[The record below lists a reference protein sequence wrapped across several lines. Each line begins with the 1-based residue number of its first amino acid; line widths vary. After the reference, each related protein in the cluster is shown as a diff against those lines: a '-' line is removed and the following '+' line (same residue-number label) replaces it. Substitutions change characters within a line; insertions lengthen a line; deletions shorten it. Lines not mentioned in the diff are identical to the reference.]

1 MFEIENFSYI
11 RFIHPFEWVML
22 GIYCIIIFAITFGIQ
37 VFRIQKNPV
46 YRYYAWGVFMKVMS
60 SVVFCLIYI
69 YYYNGGDTVS
79 YYETSRAVV
88 NLALKDIGSC
98 FDVVSSSP
106 SLSGYMTFDRE
117 TGYPWPYMYF
127 DSQSFFMAKTF
138 APLLLL
144 SGKSYL
150 VGSVMLSWFSFF
162 GMWQFYLTLCR
173 HFPGMEKRIAYG
185 VLFVP
190 STLFWGSGILKDT
203 ITFSAV
209 CWFIVGMDNF
219 LTSRGSRI
227 KSIVIV
233 LAALYTLLS
242 VKPYVLYSLLP
253 GTVIWCVTVWM
264 KDIRSKF
271 VKVTMIPFAVVLAM
285 AMGYLGL
292 SVLGGKMGKFSV
304 EKMLETASVTHK
316 DLKQDY
322 YQGSSFDIGDF
333 DPTVEGMLSKVPIAM
348 RVGLFQP
355 FVWEARNVVMIF
367 SGLENLIYL
376 LIAVFILIKILR
388 NPRRLFRIL
397 DRYPILIM
405 LLLYT
410 LLFSVMVG
418 LSTSNF
424 GALVRFK
431 IAFMSCYVVLLLILH
446 GFLSRQGEKERHE
459 EVSPSRK
466 NPSRYRQVSTG
477 SAVR

>member
-22 GIYCIIIFAITFGIQ
+22 GLYCIVIFAITFGIQ

-46 YRYYAWGVFMKVMS
+46 YRYYTTAVLMKVMS

-88 NLALKDIGSC
+88 NLAMKDIGSC
-98 FDVVSSSP
+98 FDVVTSSP
-106 SLSGYMTFDRE
+106 SLAGYMTFDRE

-127 DSQSFFMAKTF
+127 DSQSFFMAKTL
-138 APLLLL
+138 APLLFL

-162 GMWQFYLTLCR
+162 GVWQFFLTLCR

-190 STLFWGSGILKDT
+190 SVLFWGSGILKDT

-209 CWFIVGMDNF
+209 CWFIVGMDNI
-219 LTSRGSRI
+219 LTSRGSR
-227 KSIVIV
+227 VRNGLIV
-233 LAALYTLLS
+233 LAALYALLS

-253 GTVIWCVTVWM
+253 GSVIWAVTVWV
-264 KDIRSKF
+264 KRIKSKF
-271 VKVTMIPFAVVLAM
+271 IKVTMIPMAVVVAL

-304 EKMLETASVTHK
+304 EKMLVTASITQK

-333 DPTVEGMLSKVPIAM
+333 EPTVSGMLSKVPIAM

-367 SGLENLIYL
+367 SGIENLIYL
-376 LIAVFILIKILR
+376 ITAIFLAFKIVR
-388 NPRRLFRIL
+388 NPARLFRIL
-397 DRYPILIM
+397 NRYPILIM

-418 LSTSNF
+418 LSTSNY

-446 GFLSRQGEKERHE
+446 GFLSRQGEKEKRE
-459 EVSPSRK
+459 EI
-466 NPSRYRQVSTG
+466 NPSRNNLSRYPQG
-477 SAVR
+477 SVRSIVR

>member
-1 MFEIENFSYI
+1 
-11 RFIHPFEWVML
+11 
-22 GIYCIIIFAITFGIQ
+22 
-37 VFRIQKNPV
+37 
-46 YRYYAWGVFMKVMS
+46 
-60 SVVFCLIYI
+60 
-69 YYYNGGDTVS
+69 
-79 YYETSRAVV
+79 
-88 NLALKDIGSC
+88 
-98 FDVVSSSP
+98 
-106 SLSGYMTFDRE
+106 
-117 TGYPWPYMYF
+117 
-127 DSQSFFMAKTF
+127 MAKTF
-138 APLLLL
+138 APLLFL

-227 KSIVIV
+227 KSILIV

-253 GTVIWCVTVWM
+253 GTVIWSVTVWM
-264 KDIRSKF
+264 KSIRSKF
-271 VKVTMIPFAVVLAM
+271 VKVTMIPLAVVLAM
-285 AMGYLGL
+285 VMGYLGL

-304 EKMLETASVTHK
+304 EKMLETASITQK

-333 DPTVEGMLSKVPIAM
+333 EPTVGGMLTKVPIAM

-367 SGLENLIYL
+367 SGLEAL
-376 LIAVFILIKILR
+376 LKVLGQWLALEHQR
-388 NPRRLFRIL
+388 NAH
-397 DRYPILIM
+397 
-405 LLLYT
+405 
-410 LLFSVMVG
+410 
-418 LSTSNF
+418 LS
-424 GALVRFK
+424 A
-431 IAFMSCYVVLLLILH
+431 
-446 GFLSRQGEKERHE
+446 
-459 EVSPSRK
+459 
-466 NPSRYRQVSTG
+466 
-477 SAVR
+477 